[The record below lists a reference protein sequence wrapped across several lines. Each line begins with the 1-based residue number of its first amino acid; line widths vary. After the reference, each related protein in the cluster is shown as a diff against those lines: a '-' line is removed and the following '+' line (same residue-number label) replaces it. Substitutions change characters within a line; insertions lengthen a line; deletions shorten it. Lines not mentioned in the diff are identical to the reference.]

1 MEIGRYCEMEMK
13 VEVTKVM
20 RMTRRPSPVMIRT
33 DLKQTDSVEY
43 FVYLG
48 SMITNNV
55 RCNVRN

>member
-1 MEIGRYCEMEMK
+1 MEMK